1 MNIFAIG
8 DIHGCMT
15 ELTSLH
21 KKILTHEKFDVK
33 KDLLIYLGDYI
44 DRGKNSKEVI
54 DQIIKLKRS
63 KINTI
68 NLMGNHEEFFVDFLF
83 NKINNIEQWL
93 NFGLDQT
100 LRSYGIEVV
109 DFIKDGF
116 GDDIIDNLRK
126 SLLSKMNEEHI
137 KFFKELEIS
146 FSSEKYLFVHAGIDP
161 KKKLED
167 QSKQDFLWSRSS
179 EFFNK
184 DFKTD
189 KIIVHGHTP
198 ELDIVSHPY
207 RINIDTGCYFSGIL
221 SSVCLN
227 DNSDDR
233 IFVSNSTN

>member
-8 DIHGCMT
+8 DIHGCLD

-21 KKILTHEKFDVK
+21 KKILTHDKFDVK
-33 KDLLIYLGDYI
+33 NDLIIYLGDYI

-54 DQIIKLKRS
+54 NQILKLKNN
-63 KINTI
+63 KIKTV
-68 NLMGNHEEFFVDFLF
+68 NLMGNHDEFMIDFLF
-83 NKINNIEQWL
+83 NNKNNIENWL

-161 KKKLED
+161 KKKIED
-167 QSKQDFLWSRSS
+167 QTKKDFLWSRS
-179 EFFNK
+179 K
-184 DFKTD
+184 DFFD
-189 KIIVHGHTP
+189 KDFIILIP
-198 ELDIVSHPY
+198 
-207 RINIDTGCYFSGIL
+207 
-221 SSVCLN
+221 SS
-227 DNSDDR
+227 
-233 IFVSNSTN
+233 